1 MIKEKVSIFSFLLYI
16 LQVWSHLEMIDWFV
30 SWLQLIFPFLELD
43 IKYFD
48 LGLLSRDATD
58 DRVTVESAEA
68 TLKLPTTTFFIVAL
82 PLPPST

>member
-1 MIKEKVSIFSFLLYI
+1 MTRVIWRMIKEKVSIFSFLLYI
-16 LQVWSHLEMIDWFV
+16 LQVWSHLEMIDWFI

-48 LGLLSRDATD
+48 LGVLSRDATD

-68 TLKLPTTTFFIVAL
+68 TLK
-82 PLPPST
+82 